1 MPDCKTCKEH
11 RQNVEPV
18 PYIVHESAMARQE
31 RTIKRLWILLILVI
45 CLLVATNGAWLWYEN
60 QFVDE
65 SWTYEASADNGSNAI
80 ANGDGEVYF
89 YGSDSESYPEAP
101 NP

>member
-1 MPDCKTCKEH
+1 MPDCKSCKEN

-45 CLLVATNGAWLWYEN
+45 SMLVATNGAWLWW
-60 QFVDE
+60 E
-65 SWTYEASADNGSNAI
+65 SQWETVETTTIEAEQESENGSNYAVG
-80 ANGDGEVYF
+80 GDFEWHGNE
-89 YGSDSESYPEAP
+89 
-101 NP
+101 

>member
-1 MPDCKTCKEH
+1 MPDCKSCKEN

-31 RTIKRLWILLILVI
+31 RTIKRLWILLILVVS
-45 CLLVATNGAWLWYEN
+45 LLVATNGAWIWYES
-60 QFVDE
+60 QWEDIYVEQEIETETGDAFVAGVGDVNYGE
-65 SWTYEASADNGSNAI
+65 SET
-80 ANGDGEVYF
+80 DGQ
-89 YGSDSESYPEAP
+89 

>member
-1 MPDCKTCKEH
+1 MNCDNCSIKGA
-11 RQNVEPV
+11 EPV

-45 CLLVATNGAWLWYEN
+45 ALLVATNGAWIWYES
-60 QFVDE
+60 QWEVVE
-65 SWTYEASADNGSNAI
+65 TYQEAEQDAE
-80 ANGDGEVYF
+80 GDGANNFFGGNY
-89 YGSDSESYPEAP
+89 YGTADYQDEDADA